1 VSPLSP
7 YAGYLI
13 ETIVTLGAVCVL
25 AAVLLWGAR
34 RIGIA
39 RTSGPIELRG
49 YLPLDA
55 RRAIYLVK
63 VGDRVFVVGVAEG
76 GFTKLG
82 EISNVD
88 LPNAV
93 PAPAS
98 AFAQVLARARDR
110 PWARKQQ
117 P

>member
-7 YAGYLI
+7 YTGYLI

-25 AAVLLWGAR
+25 AAILLWGAR
-34 RIGIA
+34 RVGIA

-63 VGDRVFVVGVAEG
+63 VGEQVFVVGVAEG

-88 LPNAV
+88 LPSTV

-98 AFAQVLARARDR
+98 AFARVLTRARDR
-110 PWARKQQ
+110 PWTRKQD